1 MLCCSQVRRLLEQDK
16 WRDVLQLRKHKTH
29 FIFTVESTGAM
40 TPDELVVRALD
51 ILREKAAKLGGRL

>member
-1 MLCCSQVRRLLEQDK
+1 LLEQDK